1 MGMHEGQ
8 EHSVSQEAQRMILE
22 HGLLGKDLDLSDLER
37 IRGVNHSLRRWATSG
52 RTLAIK
58 GMLDPAR
65 PEHRMRTWM
74 SAIRRADASMMSV
87 ILAEGGRDILTLVD
101 SKGRS
106 SLYVA
111 AASGNLDVVR
121 LLLKEC
127 GDDLLMHVS
136 IGTSGRPIPHKE
148 SCLFG
153 AAKKGH
159 VHVVRELL
167 QFAQDTG
174 KQNELLML
182 TNCDGYS
189 CLYAAV
195 AYGHLHVVNELLRV
209 GGRDLAMLPN
219 MWGGGC
225 LTVAAELEHLQIVNA
240 FISWAKTSTPQTN
253 LNDLLNSQDENGWSA
268 LHIAVKLGN
277 LPIVEA
283 LFYAYGM
290 QMGIQMG
297 NQLHSIAAIQ
307 MGKLLLLTPAAHSL
321 DGCLHF
327 AARCKC
333 VDLVEVL
340 LPTLMALAGDR
351 ARDLLLQTNQLGQS
365 CLSRAINE
373 GNIPVVNALLEAARA
388 EDNLHAGSQVLRQL
402 IMLRDVG
409 GKSCLHFAVEKQHL
423 SIVKALLDAAG
434 DATRELLAMVVTRTG
449 NSCLHLAVNAGRVRR
464 STSGDQMNRYMV
476 NALIEAGGHDLLM
489 MKNNTGDSCLHLAAA
504 NARCLIM
511 KALLQAG
518 GRELC
523 MLEND
528 TGEKWISVLASYI
541 REYWRGE

>member
-1 MGMHEGQ
+1 MQ
-8 EHSVSQEAQRMILE
+8 EEQTGSTLQEATRIILE
-22 HGLLGKDLDLSDLER
+22 HGLLGEGLDLSELER
-37 IRGVNHSLRRWATSG
+37 MRGVNQSMRRWAESG

-58 GMLDPAR
+58 GMLDSAR

-74 SAIRRADASMMSV
+74 SAIRCADASMMSA
-87 ILAEGGRDILTLVD
+87 ILAAGGRDILTLVD

-121 LLLKEC
+121 LLLREG

-136 IGTSGRPIPHKE
+136 IGTSGRRISHKE

-167 QFAQDTG
+167 EFAQNAR

-182 TNCDGYS
+182 TTCDGYS

-195 AYGHLHVVNELLRV
+195 AYGHLDVVNELLRV

-219 MWGGGC
+219 IWGGGC

-240 FISWAKTSTPQTN
+240 FISWANTYT
-253 LNDLLNSQDENGWSA
+253 LIDLLNSQNENGWSA

-283 LFYAYGM
+283 LFHAHVGRHRANPFGM
-290 QMGIQMG
+290 ILEMQF
-297 NQLHSIAAIQ
+297 
-307 MGKLLLLTPAAHSL
+307 GKSLLLTRAAHSL

-327 AARCKC
+327 AARCKR
-333 VDLVEVL
+333 VGLVEVL
-340 LPTLMALAGDR
+340 LPTLMELAGDR
-351 ARDLLLQTNQLGQS
+351 ARDLLLLTNQRGQS
-365 CLSRAINE
+365 CLSSAINE
-373 GNIPVVNALLEAARA
+373 GNMPVVNALLDAARA

-402 IMLRDVG
+402 IMLRDVD

-423 SIVKALLDAAG
+423 SIVQALLDAAG
-434 DATRELLAMVVTRTG
+434 DATPELLALVVTRTG
-449 NSCLHLAVNAGRVRR
+449 NSCLHLAVSAGRVRR
-464 STSGDQMNRYMV
+464 SPSGYQANLYMV
-476 NALIEAGGHDLLM
+476 SALLKAGGRELLM
-489 MKNNTGDSCLHLAAA
+489 MKNNTGDSCLHLAADDG
-504 NARCLIM
+504 RWLVM

-518 GRELC
+518 GLELST
-523 MLEND
+523 LENHA
-528 TGEKWISVLASYI
+528 GQNWVRVLITYI
-541 REYWRGE
+541 LAHFRRE

>member
-1 MGMHEGQ
+1 
-8 EHSVSQEAQRMILE
+8 MILE
-22 HGLLGKDLDLSDLER
+22 HGLLGEGLDLSELER
-37 IRGVNHSLRRWATSG
+37 MRGVNQSMRRWVESG
-52 RTLAIK
+52 RALAIK

-65 PEHRMRTWM
+65 PEQRMRSWM
-74 SAIRRADASMMSV
+74 SAVRRADASMMRS
-87 ILAEGGRDILTLVD
+87 ILNVAGSDILTLVD

-121 LLLKEC
+121 LLLREC

-136 IGTSGRPIPHKE
+136 IATSGRPIPHKE

-167 QFAQDTG
+167 QFAQNAR
-174 KQNELLML
+174 KENELLML

-195 AYGHLHVVNELLRV
+195 AYGHLDVVNELLGV
-209 GGRDLAMLPN
+209 GGRDLVMLPN

-225 LTVAAELEHLQIVNA
+225 LTVAVELEHLQIVNA
-240 FISWAKTSTPQTN
+240 LIRWAKTDHTLRN
-253 LNDLLNSQDENGWSA
+253 LFDLMNSQDENGWSA

-297 NQLHSIAAIQ
+297 SQLRFTVAIQ
-307 MGKLLLLTPAAHSL
+307 MGKQLLLTRAAHSL

-327 AARCKC
+327 AARCKR
-333 VDLVEVL
+333 VGLVEEL

-449 NSCLHLAVNAGRVRR
+449 NSCLHLAVNAGRMRR
-464 STSGDQMNRYMV
+464 SPSGDQVNLYMV
-476 NALIEAGGHDLLM
+476 SALFKAGGRELLM

-528 TGEKWISVLASYI
+528 TGEKWISVLASSI
-541 REYWRGE
+541 RAYWRGE